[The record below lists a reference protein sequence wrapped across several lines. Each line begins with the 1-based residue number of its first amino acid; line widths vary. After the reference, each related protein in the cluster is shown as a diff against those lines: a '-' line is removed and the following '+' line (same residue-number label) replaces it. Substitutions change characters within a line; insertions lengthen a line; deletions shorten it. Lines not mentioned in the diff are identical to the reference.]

1 MTVIRGDI
9 TKIYEIERDA
19 YTQPIA
25 GVGGAVAYTFAGNVD
40 GLGDAYFTIAY
51 PSYAV
56 RPLLLH
62 RLQITCQDT
71 VTVQRS
77 YIEIYPD
84 AITIFDSYFFFTNTS
99 KEFSLGDSKVDMT
112 LSGGQSIRLH
122 LVNYAAP
129 AGVGGQRYFEGAL
142 WIIA

>member
-9 TKIYEIERDA
+9 LKIYEIEKDA

-25 GVGGAVAYTFAGNVD
+25 GVGGAVAYTFVADVP
-40 GLGDAYFTIAY
+40 GLSDVYYTIAY
-51 PSYAV
+51 PTYAV
-56 RPLLLH
+56 RLLLH
-62 RLQITCQDT
+62 RLQISCQDVT
-71 VTVQRS
+71 TVQRV

-84 AITIFDSYFFFTNTS
+84 AITIFDSYFYFTDTP
-99 KEFSLGDSKVDMT
+99 KEFSLGDIKVDMT

-122 LVNYAAP
+122 LVNYN
-129 AGVGGQRYFEGAL
+129 AGIRYFEGAL